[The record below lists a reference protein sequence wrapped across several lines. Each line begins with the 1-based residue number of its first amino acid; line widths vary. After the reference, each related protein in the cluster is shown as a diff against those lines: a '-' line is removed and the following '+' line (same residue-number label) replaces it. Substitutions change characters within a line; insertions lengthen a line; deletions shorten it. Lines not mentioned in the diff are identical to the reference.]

1 MESFLKEEEGRGKL
15 KKMEKKPRSS
25 KEKKTVDSSRK
36 AGQPSKS
43 RKKSLFGT
51 CVSILL
57 IFALLVLLLA
67 AFLQVKYSKRGYALI
82 QRDREPPS
90 NYFMNGNRTAIYTT
104 QKVVEGGESE
114 AAVLFVHGFGE

>member
-1 MESFLKEEEGRGKL
+1 
-15 KKMEKKPRSS
+15 MEKKPRSS